1 MGNPNHYE
9 ILEIITNWP
18 EGKHFGLPSEEE
30 EDWVS
35 CTEEAPPHNQAPES
49 ERRHTL
55 FTESSCHVIGTSK
68 KLKAAILMS
77 KQQLPKLPKEKV
89 DQVRMQTWKPI
100 WLWILPVERSGQNYT
115 SILTCGWWQTLCMC
129 GGGGVAEMV
138 EKDQL
143 ALKKELCPCCKNL
156 ARHCW

>member
-9 ILEIITNWP
+9 ILEFITNWP

-68 KLKAAILMS
+68 KLKAAILKS
-77 KQQLPKLPKEKV
+77 KQQLPKLPKEKASRTLLQ
-89 DQVRMQTWKPI
+89 DNWSKKRQTDHSQVHGSKMTAPKVTNPKLHPGMLGQFLAQWDNFP
-100 WLWILPVERSGQNYT
+100 LPQWGSNLTQPLTPAESG
-115 SILTCGWWQTLCMC
+115 
-129 GGGGVAEMV
+129 
-138 EKDQL
+138 
-143 ALKKELCPCCKNL
+143 
-156 ARHCW
+156 